1 MAHSQRP
8 PPAHPSGTES
18 IGISN
23 VPKSEIKNLVKDAY
37 DLIVAHLSK
46 AQRAELKE

>member
-1 MAHSQRP
+1 MAYSRRQLPRQL
-8 PPAHPSGTES
+8 SGTKT

-23 VPKSEIKNLVKDAY
+23 VPESEIENLVKDAY

>member
-1 MAHSQRP
+1 MAHSQRQLSP
-8 PPAHPSGTES
+8 QLSGTES

-23 VPKSEIKNLVKDAY
+23 VPESEIKNLVKDAY